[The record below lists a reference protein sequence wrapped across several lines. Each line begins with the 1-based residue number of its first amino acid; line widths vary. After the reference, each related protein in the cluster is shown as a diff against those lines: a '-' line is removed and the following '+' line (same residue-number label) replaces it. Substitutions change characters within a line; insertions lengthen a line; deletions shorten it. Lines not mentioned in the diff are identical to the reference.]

1 VTADRRAVRLSIRG
15 RVQAVG
21 YRAWAVAQARALGLS
36 GWVRNRLDGR
46 VELLAAG
53 PAQEIEMIIAACR
66 TGPPLA
72 RVDDIEVVEAIGIV
86 ARGFSA
92 KPTV

>member
-1 VTADRRAVRLSIRG
+1 ML
-15 RVQAVG
+15 
-21 YRAWAVAQARALGLS
+21 
-36 GWVRNRLDGR
+36 
-46 VELLAAG
+46 
-53 PAQEIEMIIAACR
+53 IAACR